1 MAFVIGLLVG
11 VAVGFLI
18 AALMTAADRSDGR
31 F

>member
-18 AALMTAADRSDGR
+18 AALMTSANGSDDL